1 MYAAKTGSHPLATL
15 VDRSTL
21 SLFLH
26 HPPGKVFND
35 SKNNPLNMN
44 VMKKKFNPEDW
55 LTDTTNFD
63 KSSICA
69 GNSSPNL
76 GEVAGRQPGRRGIG
90 KNTSQNPFKE
100 VSQILHQLE
109 SRYLD
114 LTANYADWRNIGFAF
129 ADEFGESGRE
139 LFHRVSQFHPEYKT
153 TECDKQF
160 DACLKAKGHGITLK
174 TFFHLAKQCG
184 INLRTSPIRSSNSF
198 PDSGEVD
205 RRQTG
210 RRGLETQPDTLPT
223 FPKSLFP
230 QLPGFLQKV
239 LQVSDSN
246 EERDIMLLGTLVTLS
261 ACLPKIY
268 GIYDGKR
275 VYPNLYLFIS
285 AQASAGK
292 GRLVHCKQLVKP
304 VHKALREQARLIK
317 IQYEADLAEY
327 SSKKGKEEG
336 VEKPE
341 QPKEKMLFIPANN
354 STTGVF
360 QLLSDNNGKG
370 LIFET
375 EGDTLAQA
383 FKSDYGNYSDGFRKA
398 FHHETISYYRRTDRE
413 YVDIEQPCLS
423 TVLSGTPKQISSLI
437 PNAENGLFSRF
448 IFYFMN
454 VQPVWKNVF
463 ASSASNGLD
472 DHFNNLGKEFYE
484 LYTSLDASSEM
495 EFSFS
500 PEQQQKFN
508 SFFADIQTRYITI
521 QGLDY
526 MATVRRLGL
535 VAFRMAMILT
545 VLRIPETG
553 EWPEHILCN
562 NTDFNVVLTIIKTLV
577 KHSSRVFSELPE
589 DNQPPKRKNRKEKFL
604 ENLPLHFNRQ
614 KYLDVAKSLS
624 IPDKTAEGY
633 ITEFVKKALIH
644 RESQDKYINSL
655 ENEPNSGEENK

>member
-1 MYAAKTGSHPLATL
+1 
-15 VDRSTL
+15 
-21 SLFLH
+21 
-26 HPPGKVFND
+26 
-35 SKNNPLNMN
+35 
-44 VMKKKFNPEDW
+44 MK
-55 LTDTTNFD
+55 
-63 KSSICA
+63 
-69 GNSSPNL
+69 
-76 GEVAGRQPGRRGIG
+76 
-90 KNTSQNPFKE
+90 NPFPKTLLE
-100 VSQILHQLE
+100 VESILYQLE
-109 SRYLD
+109 SSQTD
-114 LTANYADWRNIGFAF
+114 ITSNYADWRNIGFAF

-139 LFHRVSQFHPEYKT
+139 LFHRVSQIYPDYKS

-174 TFFHLAKQCG
+174 TFFYLAKQAG
-184 INLRTSPIRSSNSF
+184 INISANSRSAA
-198 PDSGEVD
+198 DSLPFGEMV
-205 RRQTG
+205 RQPAEQ
-210 RRGLETQPDTLPT
+210 RGLAPT

-230 QLPGFLQKV
+230 QLPDFLQKV
-239 LQVSDSN
+239 LQVCNSD
-246 EERDIMLLGTLVTLS
+246 EESDIMLSGPLVTLS
-261 ACLPKIY
+261 TCLPKIY

-304 VHKALREQARLIK
+304 VHKALRQQARLIK
-317 IQYEADLAEY
+317 IQYEADLAEFN
-327 SSKKGKEEG
+327 SKKGKEEG

-341 QPKEKMLFIPANN
+341 KPKEKMLFIPANN

-360 QLLSDNNGKG
+360 QLLADNDGKG

-413 YVDIEQPCLS
+413 YVDIEQPSLS

-463 ASSASNGLD
+463 ASSTSNGLD
-472 DHFNNLGKEFYE
+472 DYFNNLGKEFYE

-500 PEQQQKFN
+500 PEQQEQFN
-508 SFFADIQTRYITI
+508 NFFAQIQNQYITI

-535 VAFRMAMILT
+535 IAFRLAMVLS

-553 EWPEHILCN
+553 ELPEQLVCN
-562 NTDFNVVLTIIKTLV
+562 DTDFEVVLTMIKILV
-577 KHSSRVFSELPE
+577 KHSAIVFSELPE
-589 DNQPPKRKNRKEKFL
+589 EIKPPKRKNRKEKFL
-604 ENLPLHFNRQ
+604 EQLPLHFNRQ
-614 KYLDVAKSLS
+614 KYLEAAKSLS
-624 IPDKTAEGY
+624 IPNKTAEGY
-633 ITEFVKKALIH
+633 ITEFVKKELIH
-644 RESQDKYINSL
+644 RESQDQYINSFL
-655 ENEPNSGEENK
+655 ENESNSDKNNN